1 MLKMDKWLRTWEWGW
16 IRIADS
22 DETAFATYL
31 RDDAFGEYSYYR
43 FNNGEVVAE
52 HNWEDE

>member
-1 MLKMDKWLRTWEWGW
+1 MDKWLRTWEWGW
-16 IRIADS
+16 IRIVDS